1 MVPKITPNHHVPIP
15 ENYEDT
21 YSVRTKLS
29 AELRKRLPVSRGA
42 TLNAFVSEL
51 RKVLPFDCS
60 WRFLFVSQISTE
72 TRAIISWMKS
82 YPFVLGANFQG
93 GERIV
98 AYPYDS
104 LRLNQPEGQ
113 KSHSRKKRQYEQSCR

>member
-1 MVPKITPNHHVPIP
+1 MQLKKKAADIGNRS
-15 ENYEDT
+15 D
-21 YSVRTKLS
+21 LS
-29 AELRKRLPVSRGA
+29 LSC
-42 TLNAFVSEL
+42 N
-51 RKVLPFDCS
+51 
-60 WRFLFVSQISTE
+60 FLFVFQISTE

-104 LRLNQPEGQ
+104 LRLNQPQSQ
-113 KSHSRKKRQYEQSCR
+113 KSHSRKKRQ

>member
-1 MVPKITPNHHVPIP
+1 MRFWS
-15 ENYEDT
+15 
-21 YSVRTKLS
+21 SVCVILI
-29 AELRKRLPVSRGA
+29 
-42 TLNAFVSEL
+42 
-51 RKVLPFDCS
+51 
-60 WRFLFVSQISTE
+60 FLLLFQIAVE

-104 LRLNQPEGQ
+104 LRLNKPAESQ
-113 KSHSRKKRQYEQSCR
+113 KPQSRKKRQYDLFPYLCSVVVSVPLRTHVLSKG